1 MTELTTKALKKLLQD
16 FYNLTNIKT
25 CLYDIEG
32 NELCFY
38 PNKFTHFCEILR
50 QNQLMDK
57 KCQDCD
63 KLAFEHCKRTQSQYI
78 YTCHAGLEE
87 CISPI
92 ICDNMVI
99 GFMMIGQ
106 IKSSNAPLFEDIAA
120 RLPGY
125 LIDELKKGYEALP
138 TISAEKL
145 NSAFRIL
152 DACAGYEL
160 LKEAIGSH
168 NNSIDAQ
175 ISHYIHENIS
185 HPLSVAQL
193 RSVFHLSHSEIYN
206 IFKEYFNCTPAE
218 YIKKSRLKYACKLL
232 ITTEFPVNQIA
243 VLCGIPDY
251 NYFSKIFKST
261 YDISPSKYRKNIEK
275 EGIMT

>member
-1 MTELTTKALKKLLQD
+1 MTELTTNALEKLLHD

-38 PNKFTHFCEILR
+38 PNKFSSFCEILR
-50 QNQLMDK
+50 QNKHMDK
-57 KCQDCD
+57 KCMDCD

-92 ICDNMVI
+92 ICDNQVI

-106 IKSSNAPLFEDIAA
+106 IKSSHAPSFDNIAKN
-120 RLPGY
+120 LPGY
-125 LIDELKKGYEALP
+125 LINDLKDSYDNLP
-138 TISAEKL
+138 TVSSEKL
-145 NSAFRIL
+145 DSAFRIL

-160 LKEAIGSH
+160 LKNAIGSH

-175 ISHYIHENIS
+175 IKHYIRENIS
-185 HPLSVAQL
+185 RPLSVAQL

-206 IFKEYFNCTPAE
+206 IFKEFFDCTPAE

-232 ITTEFPVNQIA
+232 STTDLTVNKIA

-251 NYFSKIFKST
+251 NYFSKIFKSEF
-261 YDISPSKYRKNIEK
+261 YLSPTEYRKSVNSGAIS
-275 EGIMT
+275 I

>member
-1 MTELTTKALKKLLQD
+1 MAELMTNALEKLLQD
-16 FYNLTNIKT
+16 FYNLANIKT

-38 PNKFTHFCEILR
+38 PKKFSDFCEILR

-57 KCQDCD
+57 KCKDCD

-92 ICDNMVI
+92 ICDNRVI
-99 GFMMIGQ
+99 GFIMIGQ
-106 IKSSNAPLFEDIAA
+106 IKSSNAPSFNDIATN
-120 RLPGY
+120 LPGY
-125 LIDELKKGYEALP
+125 LLDDLKDTYERLP
-138 TISAEKL
+138 TISSEKL

-160 LKEAIGSH
+160 LKKAVGSD

-175 ISHYIHENIS
+175 IQHYIRENIS
-185 HPLSVAQL
+185 RPLSVAHL

-206 IFKEYFNCTPAE
+206 IFKEYFDCTPAD

-232 ITTEFPVNQIA
+232 ATTDLPINRVA
-243 VLCGIPDY
+243 VLSGIPDY

-261 YDISPSKYRKNIEK
+261 YNISPSEYRKKSEQRLDI
-275 EGIMT
+275 